1 MFPFVLRTRI
11 LMVGRDA
18 LLRSKRD
25 LHFVL
30 VTRDLSAKS
39 REEILSEF
47 SEYPILEHY
56 TSEELAAFFGLS
68 GQKVV
73 GFRKSTLAQSI
84 YAELKDSRLNM
95 PASKAESPREQPAGD
110 SPVDEAKPKTGP
122 RPSRS

>member
-1 MFPFVLRTRI
+1 MFPFVLRARL

-18 LLRSKRD
+18 ILRSKRD

-47 SEYPILEHY
+47 SDYPILEQY
-56 TSEELAAFFGLS
+56 TSEELATFFGLS

-73 GFRKSTLAQSI
+73 GFRKSTLAQCI
-84 YAELKDSRLNM
+84 YAELKASRLNM
-95 PASKAESPREQPAGD
+95 PAPKAESPGD
-110 SPVDEAKPKTGP
+110 KPGRDHPGNETKPKAAHK
-122 RPSRS
+122 PSRK

>member
-1 MFPFVLRTRI
+1 
-11 LMVGRDA
+11 
-18 LLRSKRD
+18 

-122 RPSRS
+122 RPSRR